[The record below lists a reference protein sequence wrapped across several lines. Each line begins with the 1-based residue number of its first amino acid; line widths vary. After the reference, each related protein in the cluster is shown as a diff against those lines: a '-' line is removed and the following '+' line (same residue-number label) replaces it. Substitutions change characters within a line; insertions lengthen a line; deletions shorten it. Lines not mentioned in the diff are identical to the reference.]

1 MPCSFTARS
10 GAFSTVWRR
19 SLTARFDAA
28 MPPASSA
35 PTISAK
41 ASARRLR
48 DAGWDIG
55 GTSGHMHYLAIETA
69 DTLSRVL
76 RDGCP
81 DPDRV
86 AEVVCEL
93 DRYRRT
99 VSEGAR
105 SRLTLFGDVAS
116 TLIAN
121 GNPRAA

>member
-1 MPCSFTARS
+1 
-10 GAFSTVWRR
+10 
-19 SLTARFDAA
+19 
-28 MPPASSA
+28 
-35 PTISAK
+35 
-41 ASARRLR
+41 
-48 DAGWDIG
+48 
-55 GTSGHMHYLAIETA
+55 MHYLAIETA

-121 GNPRAA
+121 GNPGAATTIESQWNRLTRRLPFLTLCGYSASCLHDCAPEIWSKAFLEHSAVSLATDR